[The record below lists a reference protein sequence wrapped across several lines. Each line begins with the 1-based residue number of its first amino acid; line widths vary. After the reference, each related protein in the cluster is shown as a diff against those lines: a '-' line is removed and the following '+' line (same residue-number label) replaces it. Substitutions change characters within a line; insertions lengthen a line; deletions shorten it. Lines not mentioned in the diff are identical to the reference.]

1 MISYQGQQKHGSY
14 DYTVQSEED
23 FEICFDNRHELVDNK
38 KLVWEFDILG
48 DEDEEVELA
57 VNHTIQ
63 EYMFQAD
70 LVKRSVAKVRM
81 NLVRSK
87 SSQWWF
93 GMKTPKDTERLESIK
108 AMIDKWSL
116 AYSCLV
122 VVVATTQL
130 IVLKRFFILTPTSK
144 KLKARI

>member
-1 MISYQGQQKHGSY
+1 MLHSAPFCSCSIICQGQQNHGSY
-14 DYTVQSEED
+14 DYTVQSEAD

-70 LVKRSVAKVRM
+70 LV
-81 NLVRSK
+81 
-87 SSQWWF
+87 
-93 GMKTPKDTERLESIK
+93 RLEIN
-108 AMIDKWSL
+108 D
-116 AYSCLV
+116 
-122 VVVATTQL
+122 QH
-130 IVLKRFFILTPTSK
+130 
-144 KLKARI
+144 